1 MYQASRGIYNQS
13 TNQLNQIK
21 TQENVSSF
29 MSTASSMAA
38 KRQRT
43 DDEDYDI

>member
-1 MYQASRGIYNQS
+1 MYSQS
-13 TNQLNQIK
+13 TNQLSQVRN
-21 TQENVSSF
+21 QENVSSF